1 MNNQRRKV
9 LRSIIERILEIQIE
23 LEPIRDDEEK
33 CRDNIPENLHDS
45 EQYDRIDNSAR
56 ALDDAC
62 YAFEEIIENIAYA
75 IE

>member
-1 MNNQRRKV
+1 MNNQRRKK
-9 LRSIIERILEIQIE
+9 LLSIIDRISDILSE

-33 CRDNIPENLHDS
+33 CRDNMPESLYESVRYDKIDS
-45 EQYDRIDNSAR
+45 SAR

-62 YAFEEIIENIAYA
+62 YAFEEIIEHIAYA